1 MGTSAA
7 KERKEKRERKHRK
20 KKEKDGEGGERK
32 KKRRT
37 KTKEG
42 EDGEKKKKKRKRKK
56 RTEEEKKERKER
68 RERRRKRRE
77 KAIAEKTKLIEEEL
91 ADSGEEGA
99 PPITVFGEKYEV
111 GEVLGRGAFSVVKK
125 VTSKRSGRVYAVK
138 IIDKKNV
145 GQDMNRLRIEID
157 ILTKVKHPNII
168 NLKEIM
174 EDEDTLYI
182 ITELVTG
189 GELFDKIVELGAYTE
204 ADAAELVARM
214 VSAIDYLH
222 SMNIVHRDLKPENLL
237 LKDDGDISEV
247 KLADFGLS
255 KIVSEGV
262 QKQLMQTACGTPGYV
277 APEVLTADGYDKEVD
292 LWSLGVITYILLC
305 GFPPF
310 YNEHLPVL
318 FEAIMKADYDYP
330 EDYWDE
336 ISDTAKNFID
346 RLLVVEPVKRMTT
359 KEALEHPWLHGKA
372 PDRKLGVNKKMA
384 GYVEKYHREAAG

>member
-1 MGTSAA
+1 MGDEVKKKDTSAA
-7 KERKEKRERKHRK
+7 KERKEKRKENIEKRK
-20 KKEKDGEGGERK
+20 KKMVKVV
-32 KKRRT
+32 
-37 KTKEG
+37 
-42 EDGEKKKKKRKRKK
+42 
-56 RTEEEKKERKER
+56 KER
-68 RERRRKRRE
+68 RKEEQKQKKEKMEKRKNERKERRRKRRE

-138 IIDKKNV
+138 IIEKKNV

-204 ADAAELVARM
+204 ADAAKLVARM

-237 LKDDGDISEV
+237 LKDS
-247 KLADFGLS
+247 
-255 KIVSEGV
+255 
-262 QKQLMQTACGTPGYV
+262 
-277 APEVLTADGYDKEVD
+277 
-292 LWSLGVITYILLC
+292 
-305 GFPPF
+305 
-310 YNEHLPVL
+310 
-318 FEAIMKADYDYP
+318 
-330 EDYWDE
+330 
-336 ISDTAKNFID
+336 
-346 RLLVVEPVKRMTT
+346 
-359 KEALEHPWLHGKA
+359 
-372 PDRKLGVNKKMA
+372 
-384 GYVEKYHREAAG
+384 

>member
-1 MGTSAA
+1 MGRVMGEEDEVKKKDTSAA

-42 EDGEKKKKKRKRKK
+42 EDGEKKDRSKTPEDK
-56 RTEEEKKERKER
+56 KER

-204 ADAAELVARM
+204 ADAAKLVARM

-237 LKDDGDISEV
+237 LKDSSNVSEV

-292 LWSLGVITYILLC
+292 LWSIGVITYILLC

-330 EDYWDE
+330 PDYWDE
-336 ISDTAKNFID
+336 ISDSAKNFID
-346 RLLVVEPVKRMTT
+346 RLLVVQPDERMTA
-359 KEALEHPWLHGKA
+359 EQALEHEWLAGAA
-372 PDRKLGVNKKMA
+372 PKKKLRTKERLG
-384 GYVEKYHREAAG
+384 ES